1 MNTHLDD
8 GQLRAALDNE
18 LGRAELKHLE
28 QCPDCQSR
36 ANRLRAQAQTT
47 AAHLSFLASAGS
59 EITPAPVAA
68 LRTFYERKLPNKE
81 LSMFKRMFASATFR
95 FAAIGLL
102 LLVLVVSI
110 PSTRALADQL
120 LSLFRVQQVTV
131 IPVDFTGMQQLTGN
145 SALGKQISTLISDST
160 TVTEKAG
167 DPVSATDAAD
177 ASQKA
182 GFAVRLPSSA
192 SPSRISVMNASSFE
206 FTINRDKA
214 QALLDEAG
222 RNDLQLPAAI
232 DGAVITA
239 HIPATVSSDFGT
251 CPEPSADGKS
261 SDSRGSMGRQYPDC
275 VIFSQ
280 LPSPTVSAPAGVD
293 VAKLAQIGLEFS
305 GMTSDQAAA
314 FTQTVDWSSTLVI
327 PIPRN
332 AATYQQINV
341 DGVTG
346 TLIQRPADDAPEYL
360 LVWVKNGVVYAIGG
374 LGSDTTKALDM
385 ANSLQ

>member
-1 MNTHLDD
+1 MNTHLND
-8 GQLRAALDNE
+8 GQLRAALDDE
-18 LGRAELKHLE
+18 LGRAELQHLE
-28 QCPDCQSR
+28 QCPACQLR
-36 ANRLRAQAQTT
+36 ANTLRAQVRTT
-47 AAHLSFLASAGS
+47 SRRLSFLLPSAH
-59 EITPAPVAA
+59 EKVPAPGAA
-68 LRTFYERKLPNKE
+68 LNTFYERKLPKKE
-81 LSMFKRMFASATFR
+81 LTMFKRMFASTTFR

-167 DPVSATDAAD
+167 DPVTATDAAD
-177 ASQKA
+177 ASQKT
-182 GFAVRLPSSA
+182 GFTVRLPSSA
-192 SPSRISVMNASSFE
+192 SPSRISVMNASSFT
-206 FTINRDKA
+206 FTIDRTKA

-222 RNDLQLPAAI
+222 RKDLQLPAAI
-232 DGAVITA
+232 DGAVIDA
-239 HIPATVSSDFGT
+239 RIPASVSSAFGN
-251 CPEPSADGKS
+251 CPQPSADGKS

-293 VAKLAQIGLEFS
+293 VAQLAQIGLEFS
-305 GMTSDQAAA
+305 GMTTDQAAA
-314 FTQTVDWSSTLVI
+314 FTKTVDWSSTLVI

-332 AATYQQINV
+332 AATYQQVSV

-374 LGSDTTKALDM
+374 LGADTTKALAM
-385 ANSLQ
+385 ANSLP